1 MNQPQITDKKTNST
15 QLKSY
20 LYMPKSFQYTITNCF
35 CGGNCQ
41 ASIFWSVARDTR
53 KGWPL
58 LTVET
63 EVNGDSMILNHSL
76 NMELGLQSLFGLLAR
91 LYSLAETTQPPPL
104 PPAPHLVS
112 YTRAILVS
120 QDRQHLFVTPGYK

>member
-41 ASIFWSVARDTR
+41 ASI
-53 KGWPL
+53 PEML
-58 LTVET
+58 LQ
-63 EVNGDSMILNHSL
+63 NL
-76 NMELGLQSLFGLLAR
+76 
-91 LYSLAETTQPPPL
+91 
-104 PPAPHLVS
+104 
-112 YTRAILVS
+112 
-120 QDRQHLFVTPGYK
+120 

>member
-1 MNQPQITDKKTNST
+1 
-15 QLKSY
+15 
-20 LYMPKSFQYTITNCF
+20 
-35 CGGNCQ
+35 
-41 ASIFWSVARDTR
+41 VARDTR

-91 LYSLAETTQPPPL
+91 LYSLAETTQPPP
-104 PPAPHLVS
+104 PPPRPASGLIYEGDIGQP
-112 YTRAILVS
+112 R
-120 QDRQHLFVTPGYK
+120 